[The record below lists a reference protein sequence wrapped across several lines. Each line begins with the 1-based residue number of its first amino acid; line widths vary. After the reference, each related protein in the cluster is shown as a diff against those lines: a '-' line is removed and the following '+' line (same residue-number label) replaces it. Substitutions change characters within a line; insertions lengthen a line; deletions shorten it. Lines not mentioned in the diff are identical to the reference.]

1 MGDLFAPVEA
11 DTKTAQEVEAVSVE
25 RFSVISANAGFALM
39 KMPALLN
46 AAYERSPSAEGAR
59 EGLKAL
65 QAALKNVD
73 PAQYRGIDR
82 CPLCED
88 PIPEPGWAATPE
100 HVALDDRDVGPRIRM
115 LDFVGTSNRDYYGP
129 TRCVVPTVEN
139 AHELMALVDLPSEYE
154 IVRLSQSAPGEMC
167 KGDTGL
173 GFDIGCWGSDSY
185 SIICDSAVWPR
196 WHGPAGDVFDE
207 LAKQLADL
215 NSYCLF
221 QTYEAA
227 ERFRSWYRTR
237 DWAEREGEPGE
248 FCIIKIEAVCAK

>member
-1 MGDLFAPVEA
+1 MSG
-11 DTKTAQEVEAVSVE
+11 VE

-46 AAYERSPSAEGAR
+46 AAYERSPSAER
-59 EGLKAL
+59 TLEGLKAL
-65 QAALKNVD
+65 RFALKNVD
-73 PAQYRGIDR
+73 PANYRGIDR

-100 HVALDDRDVGPRIRM
+100 HVVLDDRDVDARIRM

-139 AHELMALVDLPSEYE
+139 AQELIALVDSPSEYE

-167 KGDTGL
+167 KGDADL
-173 GFDIGCWGSDSY
+173 GFYTGYWGSDSY

-196 WHGPAGDVFDE
+196 WHGPSGEVFDE
-207 LAKQLADL
+207 LAERLANL
-215 NSYCLF
+215 NSHSLF
-221 QTYEAA
+221 ETYEAA
-227 ERFRSWYRTR
+227 KGFRSWYRTQDR
-237 DWAEREGEPGE
+237 AEKEGEPGE
-248 FCIIKIEAVCAK
+248 FCIIKVEIVCAK